1 MKKIL
6 LNNAKNLRKS
16 QNEAERALWKHL
28 SKKQFNGCKFKRK
41 HAVGDY
47 VVDFVLAEKK
57 LIIELNCEK
66 SPQNFERDR
75 WFYKKGYEVLRIW
88 DNEIYQNKHGV
99 LEAIRNLCN

>member
-1 MKKIL
+1 MNEIMKQKENKTKRI
-6 LNNAKNLRKS
+6 

-41 HAVGDY
+41 HAVGNY

-66 SPQNFERDR
+66 SPQNFKRDK
-75 WFYKKGYEVLRIW
+75 WFYKKGYEILRIW
-88 DNEIYQNKHGV
+88 DNEVYQNKHGV